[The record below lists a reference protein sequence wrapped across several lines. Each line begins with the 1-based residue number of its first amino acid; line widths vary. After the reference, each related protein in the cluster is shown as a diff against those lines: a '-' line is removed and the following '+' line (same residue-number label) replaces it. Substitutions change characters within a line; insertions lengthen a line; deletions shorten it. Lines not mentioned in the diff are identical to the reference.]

1 LFAALVGSVIHK
13 KAERL
18 NGKIGKVAAN
28 SSPSL
33 LIFIVRTNKDGT
45 MREPTIKG
53 NAGDAQGGGRPS
65 GSSPKPDFEKPAAD
79 AVDDKLRPQRLSEI
93 IGQRAVAERLQISL
107 AAAQKRG
114 EALPHILFD
123 GPPGL
128 GKTTFAMVLHNELGV
143 ELNITSGA
151 ALDKKMD
158 VMPFL
163 TNASEGSILF
173 IDEIHRLPR
182 AVEEFIYP
190 VMEDFRVDVV
200 LGEGMSART
209 INLPLKKFTIIG
221 ATTRSGMLSAPLRER
236 FGMHEHL
243 EFYDVDDL
251 ARIITINAA
260 KLRSNLVDEAAWELA
275 ARSRGT
281 PRIANARLRWVR
293 DYALARADGH
303 ISLSVARDALDM
315 QEIDSEGLD
324 KQDRR
329 YLETLIRVFAGGPTG
344 VEALAATMN
353 VSVDTLKDEVEPYL
367 LRREYVVRSPRG
379 RQVTSSAY
387 LHLGLPEP
395 PPEPELSLLES
406 ERRLFE

>member
-1 LFAALVGSVIHK
+1 
-13 KAERL
+13 
-18 NGKIGKVAAN
+18 
-28 SSPSL
+28 
-33 LIFIVRTNKDGT
+33 
-45 MREPTIKG
+45 MREATIHGTPREDDPAPRKTTEP
-53 NAGDAQGGGRPS
+53 RP
-65 GSSPKPDFEKPAAD
+65 
-79 AVDDKLRPQRLSEI
+79 VDPVDEKLRPQRLSEV
-93 IGQRAVAERLQISL
+93 IGQRAVAERLEISL
-107 AAAQKRG
+107 AASRKRG
-114 EALPHILFD
+114 EPLPHILFD

-128 GKTTFAMVLHNELGV
+128 GKTTFATVLHNELGV
-143 ELNITSGA
+143 ELSITSGA

-163 TNASEGSILF
+163 TNAAEGSILF

-209 INLPLKKFTIIG
+209 ISLPLKKFTIIG
-221 ATTRSGMLSAPLRER
+221 ATTRSGMLSGPLRER

-251 ARIITINAA
+251 ARIITINSA
-260 KLRSNLVDEAAWELA
+260 KLRSSIVPEAARELA

-293 DYALARADGH
+293 DYALARADGK
-303 ISLSVARDALDM
+303 IDLSIARDALAM
-315 QEIDSEGLD
+315 QEIDTEGLD

-329 YLETLIRVFAGGPTG
+329 YLETLIRVFSGGPTG

-353 VSVDTLKDEVEPYL
+353 VAVDTLRDEVEPYL
-367 LRREYVVRSPRG
+367 LRREFLVRSPRG
-379 RQVTSSAY
+379 RQVTTAAY
-387 LHLGLPEP
+387 VHLNLP
-395 PPEPELSLLES
+395 PPPPDLEDITFFES
-406 ERRLFE
+406 QRRLFE